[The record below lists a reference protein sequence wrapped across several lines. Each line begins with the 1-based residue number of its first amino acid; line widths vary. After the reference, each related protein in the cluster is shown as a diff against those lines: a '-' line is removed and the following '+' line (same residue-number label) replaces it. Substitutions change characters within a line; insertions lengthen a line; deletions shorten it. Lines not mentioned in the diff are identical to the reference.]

1 MTENEKRLV
10 RYAVVIPVIVAVLL
24 SVVVC
29 TALAKGYH
37 PFTEAQ
43 LRLAD
48 YQAEDIKQPSGYE
61 GSAGETASRQ
71 DIASCITDNTIIG
84 DISIGNSNYPVI
96 YNANE
101 VNASGKF
108 NIKNDVLIGETGV
121 SFAEIYKNDSNMVK
135 MLSKGDVITVTTFYS
150 VYEFEVTETL
160 TVSNNSQLSNCG
172 EGIGSAIVLYTDNS
186 TGPGISN
193 ERFVCVCKMISGS
206 KVRQSTGG

>member
-24 SVVVC
+24 SMILCV
-29 TALAKGYH
+29 ALAKGYH

-61 GSAGETASRQ
+61 GSAGETVSRQ
-71 DIASCITDNTIIG
+71 DIASCIADNMLIG
-84 DISIGNSNYPVI
+84 DISIGSSEYPVI

-108 NIKNDVLIGETGV
+108 NIKNDVLIGEAGV

-150 VYEFEVTETL
+150 VYELEVTETL
-160 TVSNNSQLSNCG
+160 TVSNNSQLSKCG
-172 EGIGSAIVLYTDNS
+172 EGLGSALVLYTDNS

-193 ERFVCVCKMISGS
+193 EEFVCVCKMISGS